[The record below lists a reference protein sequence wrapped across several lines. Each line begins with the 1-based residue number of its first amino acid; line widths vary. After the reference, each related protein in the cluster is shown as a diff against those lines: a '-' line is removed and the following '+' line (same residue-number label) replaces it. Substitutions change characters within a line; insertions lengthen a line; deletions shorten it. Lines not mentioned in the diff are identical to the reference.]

1 MVENMKWRTRKQ
13 VADMM
18 NVSPQT
24 ITRVIER
31 GELQAVKV
39 GRQYRI
45 PESSLRDYVVQRGCM
60 AHA

>member
-1 MVENMKWRTRKQ
+1 MAENMKWRTRKQ

-45 PESSLRDYVVQRGCM
+45 PESSLRDYVEHRGCFVY
-60 AHA
+60 A